1 MGLNLRLMK
10 YGFLCFL
17 ILSISGI
24 WAQEATQDS
33 VTVLE
38 EVILYQPAVQ
48 NVKLGITPSSI
59 IREKAF
65 QNFSPIDI
73 QGSVN
78 QISGVYVL
86 SGAINTNR
94 ITIRG
99 VGARTPFG
107 TDKLRLY
114 FNEIP
119 VTNGTGFSTI
129 EAFDLENL
137 SNIEVVKGP
146 KGTSYGAN
154 LGGAI
159 SLNTK
164 DPDLEGTS
172 LVNNFSVGSYNMIK
186 DNLAF
191 TYSDDRFKMG
201 LQYNHLETDG
211 YRDNNSFER
220 DGLLLNTSFK
230 TGAASQISILL
241 NYIDYLAQI
250 PSSLSQTAFDEDP
263 TQAAFTWAQAQGF
276 ESNEYT
282 LAGLSYKGQILPK
295 LNNTTSVFYTY
306 LDHYEAR
313 PFNILDE
320 FTNGYGFRSVFDGPV
335 NLGSKK
341 GKYNFGAEFYRDEY
355 NWSTFENLYEDN
367 NGNGSLQGDQ
377 LSRNKEFRRQ
387 FFAFG
392 SIGISLTES
401 FEAQLGLSVNKT
413 HYDYRDLFNTG
424 PENRNA
430 KRNFDLVWLPN
441 LDLHYSFNE
450 QGSVYANFSR
460 GFSNP
465 SLEETL
471 TPDGVINP
479 EIEQEKGFNYEIGT
493 RWRLLDSKFQLNL
506 AMFRMNINDLLV
518 ADRVGE
524 DQFIGRNAGQ
534 TRHQGIELDMDYS
547 WYLGESIKLSPFVS
561 YTLSD
566 HSFVDFVD
574 GDDDFSGNELTG
586 VPRHRLNAGFRL
598 EKFRQFY
605 WNTTYQYVGEIPLT
619 DANSL
624 YSEAFGIFNTR
635 LGYSWEINSSF
646 MAGLNFGIN
655 NIFDKTYA
663 QSVLINA
670 RSFGGSE
677 PRYFYPGNDRNY
689 YGSLNLR
696 YNF

>member
-1 MGLNLRLMK
+1 MK
-10 YGFLCFL
+10 YFLFA
-17 ILSISGI
+17 IFTVFIAI
-24 WAQEATQDS
+24 IRAQDVEQDS

-38 EVILYQPAVQ
+38 EVILYQPAQ
-48 NVKLGITPSSI
+48 ENVNLGITPSSI

-73 QGSVN
+73 PGSVN

-146 KGTSYGAN
+146 KGTAYGAN

-159 SLNTK
+159 SLHSRE
-164 DPDLEGTS
+164 PEEEGSS
-172 LVNNFSVGSYNMIK
+172 LMNNFTVGSYNMLK
-186 DNLAF
+186 DNLSF
-191 TYSDDRFKMG
+191 THKDDKFKLA

-211 YRDNNSFER
+211 YRENNSFDR
-220 DGLLLNTSFK
+220 DGLLLNTTIN
-230 TGAASQISILL
+230 TGVNGQIGFLL
-241 NYIDYLAQI
+241 NYIDYTAQI

-263 TQAAFTWAQAQGF
+263 TQAAFTWARSQGF
-276 ESNEYT
+276 ESNKYT

-295 LNNTTSVFYTY
+295 INNTTSVFYTY

-320 FTNGYGFRSVFDGPV
+320 FTNGYGFRSVFDGLFK
-335 NLGSKK
+335 LGKK
-341 GKYNFGAEFYRDEY
+341 EGKYNLGAEFYRDEY
-355 NWSTFENLYEDN
+355 HWSTFENLFEEN
-367 NGNGSLQGDQ
+367 NGNGSLQGDRI
-377 LSRNKEFRRQ
+377 SRNREFRRQ

-392 SIGISLTES
+392 SVALAISKKFRTQ
-401 FEAQLGLSVNKT
+401 FGLSVNKT
-413 HYDYRDLFNTG
+413 HYDYRDLFNSG
-424 PENRNA
+424 NQNRSA

-441 LDLHYSFNE
+441 LDLLYQIDEN
-450 QGSVYANFSR
+450 GSVFANISR

-471 TPDGVINP
+471 TPDGIINP
-479 EIEQEKGFNYEIGT
+479 DIEQEKGFNYEIGT
-493 RWRLLDSKFQLNL
+493 KWRLFKSRLQLNL
-506 AMFRMNINDLLV
+506 AFFRMRINDLLV

-524 DQFIGRNAGQ
+524 DQFIGRNAGE
-534 TRHQGIELDMDYS
+534 TRHQGLELDMDYS
-547 WYLGESIKLSPFVS
+547 WYLGNSFKLSPFIS
-561 YTLSD
+561 YSLSD
-566 HSFVDFVD
+566 HSFIDFVD
-574 GDDDFSGNELTG
+574 GDNDFSGNELTG
-586 VPRHRLNAGFRL
+586 VPKHRVNAGIRL
-598 EKFRQFY
+598 EKFQQFY

-624 YSEAFGIFNTR
+624 YSEAYGIVNTR
-635 LGYSWEINSSF
+635 LGYSWEFSASF
-646 MAGLNFGIN
+646 SAGIDFGVN
-655 NIFDKTYA
+655 NIFDKAYA

-670 RSFGGSE
+670 RGFGGSE

-689 YGSLNLR
+689 YGGLRLR
-696 YNF
+696 YVF

>member
-1 MGLNLRLMK
+1 MK
-10 YGFLCFL
+10 YLFLALLLVFVG
-17 ILSISGI
+17 SIR
-24 WAQEATQDS
+24 AQDVEQDS

-38 EVILYQPAVQ
+38 EVILYQPAQ
-48 NVKLGITPSSI
+48 KNVNLGITPSSI

-73 QGSVN
+73 PGSVN

-159 SLNTK
+159 SLHTRE
-164 DPDLEGTS
+164 PEEEGTS
-172 LVNNFSVGSYNMIK
+172 LINNFTVGSYNMLK
-186 DNLAF
+186 DNLTF
-191 TYSDDRFKMG
+191 THKEKNFKLG

-211 YRDNNSFER
+211 YRDNNSFDR
-220 DGLLLNTSFK
+220 DGLLLNTSIN
-230 TGAASQISILL
+230 TGTSGQISLL
-241 NYIDYLAQI
+241 INYIDYTAQI

-263 TQAAFTWAQAQGF
+263 TQAAFTWAQSQGF
-276 ESNEYT
+276 ESNKYT
-282 LAGLSYKGQILPK
+282 LAGLSYKGQLLPE
-295 LNNTTSVFYTY
+295 LNNTTSFFYTY

-320 FTNGYGFRSVFDGPV
+320 FTNGYGFRSVFDGKFD
-335 NLGSKK
+335 LGDKE
-341 GKYNFGAEFYRDEY
+341 GNYTLGAEFYRDEY
-355 NWSTFENLYEDN
+355 HWSTFENLFEEN

-377 LSRNKEFRRQ
+377 ISRNREFRRQ

-392 SIGISLTES
+392 SLALALSEN
-401 FEAQLGLSVNKT
+401 FRAQIGLSVNKT

-424 PENRNA
+424 TANRSA

-441 LDLHYSFNE
+441 LDLLYQIDE
-450 QGSVYANFSR
+450 YGSIFANISR

-471 TPDGVINP
+471 TPDGIINP
-479 EIEQEKGFNYEIGT
+479 DIEQEKGFNYEIGT
-493 RWRLLDSKFQLNL
+493 QWRLFKSRLQLNL
-506 AMFRMNINDLLV
+506 ALFRMNINDLLV

-524 DQFIGRNAGQ
+524 DQFIGRNAGE
-534 TRHQGIELDMDYS
+534 TRHQGLELDMDYS
-547 WYLGESIKLSPFVS
+547 WYLGNSFKLSPFIS

-566 HSFVDFVD
+566 HSFIDFVD

-586 VPRHRLNAGFRL
+586 VPKHRVNAGIRL
-598 EKFRQFY
+598 EKFRHFY

-624 YSEAFGIFNTR
+624 YSEAYGIINTR
-635 LGYSWEINSSF
+635 FGYSWDFSTNFS
-646 MAGLNFGIN
+646 AGVDFGIN

-670 RSFGGSE
+670 RGFGGSE

-689 YGSLNLR
+689 YGGIRLR
-696 YNF
+696 YVF

>member
-1 MGLNLRLMK
+1 MK
-10 YGFLCFL
+10 YCYLCFL
-17 ILSISGI
+17 MLTLGLTY
-24 WAQEATQDS
+24 AQETDRDS

-38 EVILYQPAVQ
+38 EVILYQPAEQ
-48 NVKLGITPSSI
+48 NVTLGITPSSI

-73 QGSVN
+73 PGSVN

-159 SLNTK
+159 SLHSK
-164 DPDLEGTS
+164 DTGTEGTS
-172 LVNNFSVGSYNMIK
+172 LTNNLTVGSYNMLK
-186 DNLAF
+186 DNLSF
-191 TYSDDRFKMG
+191 TYSDSKFKLG
-201 LQYNHLETDG
+201 LQYNHLQTDG
-211 YRDNNSFER
+211 YRDNNSFDR
-220 DGLLLNTSFK
+220 DGLLLNSSFK
-230 TGAASQISILL
+230 TGQESEINILL
-241 NYIDYLAQI
+241 NYIDYTAQI

-276 ESNEYT
+276 ESNKYT
-282 LAGLSYKGQILPK
+282 LAGVSYKGQVLK
-295 LNNTTSVFYTY
+295 GLRNTTSVFYTY
-306 LDHYEAR
+306 LDHYEPR

-320 FTNGYGFRSVFDGPV
+320 FTNGYGFRSVFDGQFKF
-335 NLGSKK
+335 GTQE
-341 GKYNFGAEFYRDEY
+341 GQYNAGAEFYRDEY
-355 NWSTFENLYEDN
+355 NWSTFDNLYEEN

-377 LSRNKEFRRQ
+377 LSKNREFRRQ

-392 SIGISLTES
+392 SVGLPLSDKLKL
-401 FEAQLGLSVNKT
+401 QLGLSVNKT

-424 PENRNA
+424 EENRNA

-441 LDLHYSFNE
+441 LDILYRFNNN
-450 QGSVYANFSR
+450 GSIFANISR

-471 TPDGVINP
+471 TPDGLINP

-493 RWRLLDSKFQLNL
+493 QWRLFKSRLQVNL
-506 AMFRMNINDLLV
+506 AVFRMNINDLLV

-524 DQFIGRNAGQ
+524 DQFIGRNAGE
-534 TRHQGIELDMDYS
+534 TRHQGLELDMDYT
-547 WYLGESIKLSPFVS
+547 WYLGQDLRLSPFVS

-574 GDDDFSGNELTG
+574 GDNDFSGNELTG
-586 VPRHRLNAGFRL
+586 VPRHRVNAGIRI

-605 WNTTYQYVGEIPLT
+605 WNTTYQFVDEIPLT

-624 YSEAFGIFNTR
+624 YSNAYGIFNTR
-635 LGYSWEINSSF
+635 LGYSREFSPSF
-646 MAGLNFGIN
+646 SAGIDFGIN

-689 YGSLNLR
+689 YGGLRLR
-696 YNF
+696 YIF